1 MLLYFKPSITHEDW
15 PLIVDSLKI
24 IHPNLKWAGNEM
36 LGLKPKDI
44 DSLNPFEPRMKSSY
58 IDPKNPIDGL
68 IIDEESNSLYSGRF
82 GSKQSMLRISDPS
95 EKIVNGWKYL
105 GIDEKD
111 FYTVLDALSESKLIR
126 KIIKESLT
134 NEFDWVD
141 TSFDDDDPA
150 ELYKMIDSFLKASNS
165 RYWVEFDD
173 SHLTYEIWDSTGTY
187 VVLEPDNFTIPV
199 IRDELKK
206 VIFSSY
212 NSPKLRDEYEDL
224 YLTLEPILGPLNKS

>member
-1 MLLYFKPSITHEDW
+1 MLLYFKPSITHKDW

-24 IHPNLKWAGNEM
+24 MYPNLKWAGNEM
-36 LGLKPKDI
+36 LGFKPKDI

-111 FYTVLDALSESKLIR
+111 FYAVLDALSESKLIR

-150 ELYKMIDSFLKASNS
+150 EVYKMIDSFLKSSNS
-165 RYWVEFDD
+165 RYWLEFDGN
-173 SHLTYEIWDSTGTY
+173 TYDIWDNTGTY
-187 VVLEPDNFTIPV
+187 VVLQPNKFTIPV
-199 IRDELKK
+199 IRDELKR
-206 VIFSSY
+206 VVFSPY
-212 NSPKLRDEYEDL
+212 TQPGLRDEYEDL